1 MIASSGTREGESSS
15 GVTRFEDDF
24 DGKCVRVSNWAQC
37 WSPQAQMLDVGKRS
51 RSCAAEQFLH
61 RSLEEG
67 QEHMADGLRLCL
79 VAPRSLPQKCMLGM
93 SFSSQV
99 QLVS

>member
-15 GVTRFEDDF
+15 GVTPFEDDF
-24 DGKCVRVSNWAQC
+24 DGKCVRVSIWAQC

-51 RSCAAEQFLH
+51 RSCATEQFLH
-61 RSLEEG
+61 RSLEER
-67 QEHMADGLRLCL
+67 QEHMADGLWLCL
-79 VAPRSLPQKCMLGM
+79 PALRSLHQKCILRM
-93 SFSSQV
+93 SSSSQV